1 MADEHEEPLSW
12 AWVGECCWCECA
24 SCGHYGWV

>member
-12 AWVGECCWCECA
+12 AWVVECCRCECV
-24 SCGHYGWV
+24 GYG